1 MEKFITQCFNKLNIN
16 SEQDKQMIQQE
27 VSQNFND
34 PRLMD
39 LRIGED
45 RRLGPQRQD
54 NFAPPQ
60 PIYDAPC
67 EYVLQEEPMAYENN
81 SHGGEY

>member
-1 MEKFITQCFNKLNIN
+1 MENFITQCFNKLNIN

-45 RRLGPQRQD
+45 RGLGPKRQD

-60 PIYDAPC
+60 PIYNAPL
-67 EYVLQEEPMAYENN
+67 EYSPQQQPNAYESN

>member
-1 MEKFITQCFNKLNIN
+1 MENFITQCFNKLNIN
-16 SEQDKQMIQQE
+16 SDQDKQMIQQE

-39 LRIGED
+39 LRIRED
-45 RRLGPQRQD
+45 RGFGPHRQD
-54 NFAPPQ
+54 NFAPSQ

-67 EYVLQEEPMAYENN
+67 EYVPQQQPNAYESN